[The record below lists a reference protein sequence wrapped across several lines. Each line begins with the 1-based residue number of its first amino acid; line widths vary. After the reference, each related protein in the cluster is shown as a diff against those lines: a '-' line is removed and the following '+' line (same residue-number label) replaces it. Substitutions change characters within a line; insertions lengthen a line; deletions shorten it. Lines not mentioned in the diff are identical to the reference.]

1 MLPQTFSIRFQ
12 TIDNVAPIKKI
23 RIKSNTQ
30 DWFDNEI
37 AIDIK
42 IIEKIFQKN
51 SKNQILRDYNFYIEA
66 KYNTQK
72 LIKQNK
78 LDF

>member
-1 MLPQTFSIRFQ
+1 MK
-12 TIDNVAPIKKI
+12 N
-23 RIKSNTQ
+23 NTQ

-37 AIDIK
+37 EIDIK

-66 KYNTQK
+66 
-72 LIKQNK
+72 
-78 LDF
+78 